1 MSSSMKGLIS
11 GIIVLAVLGGIF
23 AFMKISEKADNAEE
37 SSSISD
43 SLEETEKSL
52 LYDESSQGV
61 KSIKITNERDSFEVV
76 RTAEATDDTEAK
88 YAIKGYEDFEMNDN
102 IISTLPNNISAVT
115 ATQTIEENPEDLEQY
130 GLAKPV
136 IDILVTFDDG
146 TEKHLMVGND
156 TPSGDN
162 TYFMI
167 DGVDTVYTV
176 SDTSVANFLKNR
188 KYFFSRIC
196 LPAPEDQ
203 NNYPVVK
210 SLLVE
215 RKDLDYNIKV
225 EYDENS
231 ENEGSVNGTMSTH
244 KLTEPVEAYLD
255 VSKSTTYTHGLFG
268 LTADSIHTVKPT
280 EADLKATG
288 LDNPQCTVTMVVEDG
303 TEYKLLL
310 GDSYE
315 ETSGLDMSTSTYYFG
330 YFEGRDIIYS
340 FTASAVPWATMKP
353 TDITSLLVF
362 TTNIYDIGELTVSA
376 PDKETIDFKCEGE
389 DSDTFKVT
397 LGGKEYDTERFKS
410 FYQYIIK
417 TAGEEI
423 CTEQPTGEP
432 IASIVL
438 KRQDGKDGETVDF
451 YNSADG
457 NRSVIICH
465 NGKPTFKCRA
475 DYVKVLLQN
484 MDKVNT
490 DEDFA
495 MSW

>member
-61 KSIKITNERDSFEVV
+61 KSIKITNERDSFEVI
-76 RTAEATDDTEAK
+76 RTAQATDDTEAR
-88 YAIKGYEDFEMNDN
+88 YAVKGYEDFEMNDN
-102 IISTLPNNISAVT
+102 IIATLANNISAVT

-136 IDILVTFDDG
+136 IDIVVTFDDG

-231 ENEGSVNGTMSTH
+231 ENEESVNGTMSTH

-288 LDNPQCTVTMVVEDG
+288 LDNPQCTVTMVVP
-303 TEYKLLL
+303 
-310 GDSYE
+310 
-315 ETSGLDMSTSTYYFG
+315 
-330 YFEGRDIIYS
+330 
-340 FTASAVPWATMKP
+340 A
-353 TDITSLLVF
+353 
-362 TTNIYDIGELTVSA
+362 
-376 PDKETIDFKCEGE
+376 
-389 DSDTFKVT
+389 
-397 LGGKEYDTERFKS
+397 
-410 FYQYIIK
+410 
-417 TAGEEI
+417 
-423 CTEQPTGEP
+423 
-432 IASIVL
+432 
-438 KRQDGKDGETVDF
+438 
-451 YNSADG
+451 
-457 NRSVIICH
+457 
-465 NGKPTFKCRA
+465 
-475 DYVKVLLQN
+475 
-484 MDKVNT
+484 
-490 DEDFA
+490 
-495 MSW
+495 